1 MENRERQLVIVN
13 FAPRFKTVAF
23 CTALGHLDFGYSIV
37 DGRSWLVD
45 CAPVDHRSLVIF
57 LGDDLNSYSAITET
71 LKKNKLIPNL
81 VIFPHVAANWD
92 KTLIDFSFEFLG
104 WPCTENE
111 LALRLQRVCYDPDP
125 LTRDFAELQLIGNS
139 PAFLESLNLIN
150 KISQCEAQ
158 VLIEG
163 ETGTGKE
170 LAARAIHY
178 LSERKNCPFV
188 PVNCGA
194 IPDSLIENE
203 LFGHVK
209 GAYTDAKDN
218 QPGLID
224 MAEGGTLFLDE
235 INSLSAKG
243 QITLL
248 RFLEDK
254 QFKSLGG
261 RNVTRADIRVIA
273 ASNVR
278 LSQLLSEGGFR
289 EDLYFRLNTISL
301 ELPSLRD
308 RTGDIE
314 LLAEHFLR
322 HCQAVYDKPAKI
334 LHPQLVDWLKRQEW
348 KGNIRQLENFIHQQ
362 FLLTDGQVIRPPNPK
377 GEQTNRAQEE
387 YEDSHMSGTF
397 SDLKAQVIKEFEV
410 NYLSR
415 LLNETNGNVTLAA
428 KRAGKE
434 RRALGKLL
442 KKYSIDSNKYRNS
455 F

>member
-1 MENRERQLVIVN
+1 MYVADQNNNRVQVFDGNGTFLRQFGTQGSGPGQFDLPYGIAVDNAGNVYVSEINNNRVQ
-13 FAPRFKTVAF
+13 KLTSTGAF
-23 CTALGHLDFGYSIV
+23 ISMFGSLGSGPGQFNTPSGILIHSSGDIYVS
-37 DGRSWLVD
+37 DGLN
-45 CAPVDHRSLVIF
+45 HRIEHF
-57 LGDDLNSYSAITET
+57 
-71 LKKNKLIPNL
+71 
-81 VIFPHVAANWD
+81 
-92 KTLIDFSFEFLG
+92 
-104 WPCTENE
+104 
-111 LALRLQRVCYDPDP
+111 DP
-125 LTRDFAELQLIGNS
+125 T
-139 PAFLESLNLIN
+139 
-150 KISQCEAQ
+150 
-158 VLIEG
+158 
-163 ETGTGKE
+163 
-170 LAARAIHY
+170 
-178 LSERKNCPFV
+178 
-188 PVNCGA
+188 
-194 IPDSLIENE
+194 
-203 LFGHVK
+203 
-209 GAYTDAKDN
+209 GAYVG
-218 QPGLID
+218 QW
-224 MAEGGTLFLDE
+224 GTFGSG
-235 INSLSAKG
+235 NG
-243 QITLL
+243 QF
-248 RFLEDK
+248 RVPM
-254 QFKSLGG
+254 GG

>member
-13 FAPRFKTVAF
+13 FAPRFKTVDF
-23 CTALGHLDFGYSIV
+23 YTALGHLDYGYSVV
-37 DGRSWLVD
+37 DGGSWLVD
-45 CAPVDHRSLVIF
+45 CAPVAHHSLVIF
-57 LGDDLNSYSAITET
+57 LGDDVDSYSEITET

-92 KTLIDFSFEFLG
+92 KTLINCSFEFLG

-125 LTRDFAELQLIGNS
+125 LTGDFADLQLIGNS
-139 PAFLESLNLIN
+139 PAFLNSLNLIN
-150 KISQCEAQ
+150 KIAQCEAH

-178 LSERKNCPFV
+178 LSKRKNCPFV

-203 LFGHVK
+203 LFGHVR

-218 QPGLID
+218 QPGLIN

-261 RNVTRADIRVIA
+261 KDVTRANIRVIA
-273 ASNVR
+273 ASNVCLSEL
-278 LSQLLSEGGFR
+278 LSQGGIR
-289 EDLYFRLNTISL
+289 EDLYFRLNTISI

-322 HCQAVYDKPAKI
+322 HCQAVYNMPAKI
-334 LHPQLVDWLKRQEW
+334 LHPQLVDWLKQQEW

-362 FLLTDGQVIRPPNPK
+362 FLLTDGQVIRPPNAQ
-377 GEQTNRAQEE
+377 GEYNNQAQGEC
-387 YEDSHMSGTF
+387 EDTLADGTF
-397 SDLKAQVIKEFEV
+397 SDLKAQVIREFEV

-442 KKYSIDSNKYRNS
+442 KKYSIDCNKYRNS